1 MTQQT
6 FNMRLED
13 VARKKLDAGI
23 QSIKDTMG
31 AGLLK
36 DHAEYKYQAG
46 ILKGLD
52 EAKQLLAN
60 ALAECQ
66 KN

>member
-13 VARKKLDAGI
+13 VAQKRLDAGI

-31 AGLLK
+31 AGMIK

-46 ILKGLD
+46 LLAGLD
-52 EAKQLLAN
+52 RAKLILRD

-66 KN
+66 KH